1 MNARI
6 ANRPVRARVYDIRDA
21 NITLPPEV
29 LVDTNAWL
37 CTQYS
42 RFSLPSVR
50 PETPDYSDFIA
61 RCLNENCVL
70 RRSSFTLPEM
80 SHIIEKEEV
89 GFSNANSG
97 RRISVKDSRYDI
109 RLRRKVLVEIVT
121 TWRGVESASQA
132 SPGLNITAGTPTV
145 MLRDIGQYK
154 LDGYDLFLLQ
164 EARATGTLAVLT
176 HDFDYLSVPDLC
188 VFTANAAGIDAA
200 RQAGRL
206 RTIW

>member
-1 MNARI
+1 
-6 ANRPVRARVYDIRDA
+6 
-21 NITLPPEV
+21 
-29 LVDTNAWL
+29 
-37 CTQYS
+37 
-42 RFSLPSVR
+42 
-50 PETPDYSDFIA
+50 
-61 RCLNENCVL
+61 
-70 RRSSFTLPEM
+70 M